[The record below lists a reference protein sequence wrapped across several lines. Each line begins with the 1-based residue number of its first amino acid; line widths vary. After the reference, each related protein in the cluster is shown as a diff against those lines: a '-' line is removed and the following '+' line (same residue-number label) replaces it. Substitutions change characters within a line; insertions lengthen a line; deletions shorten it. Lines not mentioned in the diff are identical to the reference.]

1 MMLFFFAFVVCRQLS
16 AVVIIFLVEAV
27 GAIILLICS
36 KDGHAAEWT
45 GENTIIVVEEVAFV
59 VDPL

>member
-1 MMLFFFAFVVCRQLS
+1 MMLFFFAFVVCQLS
-16 AVVIIFLVEAV
+16 AVVIFLVEAV